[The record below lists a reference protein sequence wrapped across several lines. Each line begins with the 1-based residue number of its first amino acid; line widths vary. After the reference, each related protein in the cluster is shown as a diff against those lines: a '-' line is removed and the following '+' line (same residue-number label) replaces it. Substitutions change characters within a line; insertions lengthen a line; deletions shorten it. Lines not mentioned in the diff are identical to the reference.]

1 MYKFV
6 MEEEGTAAI
15 EYALL
20 ISLIGMAV
28 AGSLQALGG
37 NVFDAFSMV
46 DDVLSEMVPD
56 FWTAR
61 SVKFLPVIMLPASPL
76 DL

>member
-1 MYKFV
+1 MYIFFN
-6 MEEEGTAAI
+6 EEQGTAAI

-37 NVFDAFSMV
+37 NVFDALSTI
-46 DDVLSEMVPD
+46 DDVFS
-56 FWTAR
+56 
-61 SVKFLPVIMLPASPL
+61 SVQLQDGPL
-76 DL
+76 RRK

>member
-1 MYKFV
+1 MYKFFN
-6 MEEEGTAAI
+6 EEQGTAAI

-37 NVFDAFSMV
+37 NVFEAFSMV
-46 DDVLSEMVPD
+46 DDVLS
-56 FWTAR
+56 
-61 SVKFLPVIMLPASPL
+61 SVQLQDDPFKRK
-76 DL
+76 